1 MYDRATKARQQFAQE
16 LFDTIAA
23 ITDPNLKIAVQGD
36 PLFDQARRVAQ
47 PAVNIVDYIDVD
59 DYMTPFA
66 WHKPDPTTPARPAN
80 PTTWWQWVYG
90 NELPRLVVNEVYADI
105 RNTEKDEDDNK
116 ITQPYQ
122 VKFWIELNNPLF
134 RANLSQPGG
143 PQNIGNEP
151 TGQRDTAGR
160 LTENG
165 SARLRVLKHPDP
177 STVAGGNRWESE
189 WSCYN
194 IQICLKNDPN
204 DPAAPDLMTRLAD
217 PANTAGD
224 LTDPMTTGPSPLIKT
239 QVTKFDWDYT
249 AVYPGPM
256 MTPDKPNLVKLTE
269 GDMMAMPAIQPYEPV
284 RDAINVVEPMNGYG
298 IGPEEDN
305 FGFYVIGP
313 TSPAQFGM
321 GGSGKKPTMKIRDE
335 RPSSMPGM
343 PAEGLTYEIPQSDPL
358 VKDPKMLGQLPEHV
372 VVLRHLCCPA
382 MKPDSSPTM
391 TDGRPNPLYNPYV
404 TVDVMENVKIWDRGE
419 T

>member
-1 MYDRATKARQQFAQE
+1 
-16 LFDTIAA
+16 
-23 ITDPNLKIAVQGD
+23 
-36 PLFDQARRVAQ
+36 
-47 PAVNIVDYIDVD
+47 
-59 DYMTPFA
+59 
-66 WHKPDPTTPARPAN
+66 
-80 PTTWWQWVYG
+80 
-90 NELPRLVVNEVYADI
+90 
-105 RNTEKDEDDNK
+105 
-116 ITQPYQ
+116 
-122 VKFWIELNNPLF
+122 
-134 RANLSQPGG
+134 
-143 PQNIGNEP
+143 
-151 TGQRDTAGR
+151 
-160 LTENG
+160 
-165 SARLRVLKHPDP
+165 
-177 STVAGGNRWESE
+177 
-189 WSCYN
+189 
-194 IQICLKNDPN
+194 
-204 DPAAPDLMTRLAD
+204 
-217 PANTAGD
+217 
-224 LTDPMTTGPSPLIKT
+224 
-239 QVTKFDWDYT
+239 
-249 AVYPGPM
+249 M

-404 TVDVMENVKIWDRGE
+404 TVDVMENVKIWDAVRHEPPSMVDGHAGRVQEKDRYSRGRNQPYAGHRSHLVDQKPNPMGE
-419 T
+419 DPKITNDKIQGSFFRSIFRSWTGRLPWVVRNLIHLVASPTTGSALPIGP